1 MILNVRDLRAKNSRM
16 DMTEQVEM
24 PTLASGRRD
33 IVRAEPLQ
41 VTLHAAAAAEIIEV
55 AGTLTLPVEFV
66 CSRCLTQYCQTLN
79 LPFRE
84 LFAQDAEQVD
94 EDDEHMHLAVE
105 ERVDLMPYI
114 EETAQLGLPY
124 VPLCEEDCK
133 GLDPETGVNLNI
145 YPAKPPADRI
155 DPRLEVLAQ
164 FFEKQKQQ

>member
-1 MILNVRDLRAKNSRM
+1 MILSFRELRAKNSRV

-24 PTLASGRRD
+24 PYLATGRQD
-33 IVRAEPLQ
+33 IVKAEPLQ

-66 CSRCLTQYCQTLN
+66 CSRCLTQYCQSLK

-84 LFAQDAEQVD
+84 LFAEEAGMVD

-105 ERVDLMPYI
+105 DRVDLMPFI
-114 EETAQLGLPY
+114 EETVQLGLPY
-124 VPLCEEDCK
+124 VPLCQEECK

-145 YPAKPPADRI
+145 YPAKPAADRI

-164 FFEKQKQQ
+164 FFEKQKK